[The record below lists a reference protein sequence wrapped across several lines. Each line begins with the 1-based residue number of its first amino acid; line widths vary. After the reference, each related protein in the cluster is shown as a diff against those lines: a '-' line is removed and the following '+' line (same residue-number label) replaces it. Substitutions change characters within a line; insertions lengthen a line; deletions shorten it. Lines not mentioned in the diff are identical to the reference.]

1 MTNPSTSSS
10 PSESTSLDAERPVES
25 DASAAPPEAVEPTLA
40 VVPEA
45 VEPEPEPVAA
55 EPEPERELE
64 PEPVPEVPEPE
75 PVAEV
80 AFEPG
85 VAPVRPS
92 IGDSPASAAS
102 RQNPQGLPVPKA
114 PPGSLPPGPGGV
126 PRPAVQVGRIV
137 SVDVTA
143 VSPDEIEVKL
153 ADGRPG
159 VIAKP
164 DFADEPPPGVGST
177 IDAALLAR
185 DDPRHRVVLS
195 RSWAVKQ
202 LQWER
207 VEAAM
212 ASHEPLT
219 GPVTKVIKGGLIVD
233 LGLRAF
239 LPASMIDE
247 QPTADPAALVG
258 TEVTVIVTEV
268 ERSSDRVVV
277 SRRDHLRRQRR
288 KTERDVFSSLVVGKL
303 VSGTVVGLVEY
314 GAHVDIGGARAL
326 VHRSEMAWGRVNK
339 PAEVLAVGDTVEAVV
354 IEVNKS
360 KRRIGLSIRQLEP
373 DPFAAIEVAMV
384 TTAEVTRVV
393 EYGVFARLDGTDIV
407 GLIHMTE
414 LTDLPGFRPDQVVT
428 PGENIHVKVLSIDP
442 KKRRVSLSVR
452 QALWS

>member
-1 MTNPSTSSS
+1 
-10 PSESTSLDAERPVES
+10 V
-25 DASAAPPEAVEPTLA
+25 
-40 VVPEA
+40 
-45 VEPEPEPVAA
+45 PEPVAEVPEPVA
-55 EPEPERELE
+55 PEPEL
-64 PEPVPEVPEPE
+64 VPE

-80 AFEPG
+80 AAEPA

-114 PPGSLPPGPGGV
+114 PPGSLSPGPGGV

-137 SVDVTA
+137 SVEVTA

-164 DFADEPPPGVGST
+164 DFADEPQPSVGST
-177 IDAALLAR
+177 VNAALLAR

-219 GPVTKVIKGGLIVD
+219 GPVTKAIKGGLIVD

-239 LPASMIDE
+239 LPASMIDD

-288 KTERDVFSSLVVGKL
+288 KTERDVFSSLVVGKK